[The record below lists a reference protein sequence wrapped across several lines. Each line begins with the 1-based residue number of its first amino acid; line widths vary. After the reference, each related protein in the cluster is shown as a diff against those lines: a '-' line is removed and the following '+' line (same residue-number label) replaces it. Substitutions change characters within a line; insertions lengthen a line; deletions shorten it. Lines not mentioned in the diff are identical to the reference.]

1 MDSNLPPSPPTPP
14 PIPPPIPPPPPPQ
27 PLPYI
32 PPRIVAPRRTG
43 RGWKVAVLVLAIL
56 LGISLIWNAQHLFD
70 GFMSD
75 AFVPARRAGPVLEE
89 AVVEYNHSLNK
100 IAVVPVEGIISSEG
114 IDGRNYSL
122 VEYIRDQLELAQKD
136 EAVKAV
142 ILKVNS
148 PGGEVLAS
156 DDIYHAIEDFQRVT
170 GKPVIAAMSSLAASG
185 GYYVSAPCR
194 WIVANELTITGS
206 IGVIMST
213 YNVRGLLD
221 KVGVRPQVFKS
232 GKFKDMLSMTK
243 RPEEISDE
251 ERTMV
256 QKMVDETYG
265 KFKEVVTDGRKAAND
280 ANEKRSEKGRKLSDS
295 WTDFADGR
303 VLSGKEAYEIG
314 MVDELGGWQIA
325 VRRARKLAKIENAN
339 LVQYHQRLDFSSLFR
354 LFGKSGDGKVKL
366 DLGLDIPQL
375 KAGHLYFL
383 SPALIH

>member
-1 MDSNLPPSPPTPP
+1 M
-14 PIPPPIPPPPPPQ
+14 
-27 PLPYI
+27 
-32 PPRIVAPRRTG
+32 APRRTG